1 MKIKFYS
8 LFAILIISV
17 GYAQAQDYLIE
28 FDGSGAST
36 TVATVK
42 VENLTQGTSLTM
54 NGDNTLH
61 LMKTLTGIE
70 TANGN
75 VPGRVIFYPNP
86 MDDYTRMKFVI
97 PESGETV
104 ITLYDI
110 SGRKIVQRKE
120 FLITGE
126 HTFNIQGVRE
136 GIYFARINSGKYSLS
151 GRLISTGS
159 HNRETKIEYYNS
171 DTKENTPFSQ
181 KEQGEIKGIYA
192 ETVMQYDA
200 GDRLK
205 LTGISDIY
213 STVIVDVPTESKTIT
228 FEFIPCTDGENNNY
242 SVVKIGSQ
250 IWMGENLNTVRF
262 NDLIPIP
269 YISNAT
275 DWSNLSTPGIS
286 YYNNDPTTSSGAYYN
301 WFAVNTGK
309 LCPLGWHVPSTDEW
323 SILDTYLGGDIVVG
337 PKLMETG
344 VDHWPNPNTVA
355 TNESGF
361 TGLPGGYRNGAD
373 GSFYGFGTQASW
385 ITSTSYSSSQ
395 AYNRNLYDSGGY
407 GSSQY
412 SKNTGYSVRCIKD
425 AEPEL
430 PTIFINEVKNVTSST
445 AKIECDV
452 TNDGGETV
460 TERGI
465 CWGENENPT
474 VADSKIPSGTGTGIF
489 NCTITYLDWSTTYY
503 VRAYAKNNV
512 GISYSEP
519 QTFKTLPLSVTDAD
533 GNTYNSIRIGSQIWM
548 DQNLKTTKYNDG
560 TSIPEVTGNTNWDAL
575 TTPAFCWYGNDES
588 TYQTVLYNWY
598 TVNTVK
604 VCPEGW
610 HVPSDADW
618 KNLELFLGVSST
630 EVDKLD
636 WRGTIEGGKLKETG
650 TVHWQSP
657 NTGATNSFGFNG
669 KPEGLRLIGG
679 IFADIGVYAAFWSS
693 TQVDDSH
700 AYERRLH
707 YTESRILRMNYWKKV
722 GNSIRCM
729 KDQ

>member
-250 IWMGENLNTVRF
+250 IWMAE
-262 NDLIPIP
+262 
-269 YISNAT
+269 
-275 DWSNLSTPGIS
+275 NLSTTK
-286 YYNNDPTTSSGAYYN
+286 YNNEDEILNVTDNLQWENYKYGAWCEYDNLPSNGITYGKIYN
-301 WFAVNTGK
+301 FYVIEDSRNI
-309 LCPLGWHVPSTDEW
+309 CPQGWHVPSLDEVLTL
-323 SILDTYLGGDIVVG
+323 SNFLGGYEI
-337 PKLMETG
+337 
-344 VDHWPNPNTVA
+344 A
-355 TNESGF
+355 
-361 TGLPGGYRNGAD
+361 
-373 GSFYGFGTQASW
+373 
-385 ITSTSYSSSQ
+385 
-395 AYNRNLYDSGGY
+395 
-407 GSSQY
+407 
-412 SKNTGYSVRCIKD
+412 
-425 AEPEL
+425 
-430 PTIFINEVKNVTSST
+430 
-445 AKIECDV
+445 
-452 TNDGGETV
+452 
-460 TERGI
+460 
-465 CWGENENPT
+465 
-474 VADSKIPSGTGTGIF
+474 
-489 NCTITYLDWSTTYY
+489 
-503 VRAYAKNNV
+503 
-512 GISYSEP
+512 
-519 QTFKTLPLSVTDAD
+519 
-533 GNTYNSIRIGSQIWM
+533 
-548 DQNLKTTKYNDG
+548 
-560 TSIPEVTGNTNWDAL
+560 
-575 TTPAFCWYGNDES
+575 
-588 TYQTVLYNWY
+588 
-598 TVNTVK
+598 
-604 VCPEGW
+604 
-610 HVPSDADW
+610 
-618 KNLELFLGVSST
+618 
-630 EVDKLD
+630 
-636 WRGTIEGGKLKETG
+636 GGKLKEQG
-650 TVHWQSP
+650 TTHWSEP
-657 NTGATNSFGFNG
+657 NTGATNETGFTALPNGRRTGSFTEIG
-669 KPEGLRLIGG
+669 KYGYWWTSTKYPSEEY
-679 IFADIGVYAAFWSS
+679 GVRWQVSYDYPILSRGSYSKNWGYA
-693 TQVDDSH
+693 V
-700 AYERRLH
+700 
-707 YTESRILRMNYWKKV
+707 
-722 GNSIRCM
+722 RCI
-729 KDQ
+729 KEN